1 MNFKDWYSE
10 WQRVTTINNEWQQLT
25 RSETKSETEWEQVK
39 KMVLAFKTKQK
50 DNLTPEDFDLFWY
63 IRVSKR
69 KYV

>member
-10 WQRVTTINNEWQQLT
+10 WQRVTTVNNEWQQLT

-50 DNLTPEDFDLFWY
+50 DNLTPEDFYLFWY

>member
-1 MNFKDWYSE
+1 MK
-10 WQRVTTINNEWQQLT
+10 QLT

-39 KMVLAFKTKQK
+39 KMALAFKTKQK
-50 DNLTPEDFDLFWY
+50 DNLTPEDFYLFWY